1 MTERMNKETQLISL
15 AVPEEIVRLADF
27 IGESTGQDRCA
38 LLLRWLQAGAERETL
53 RMVSAG
59 ELSTGKFVELLGI
72 SYHDYHPLREKYGVS
87 LECDEREMEYAQ
99 EAHSESLAAVLKESR
114 KSQQER

>member
-1 MTERMNKETQLISL
+1 MTKQMNKETQQISL
-15 AVPEEIVRLADF
+15 AVAEEIVRLADF
-27 IGESTGQDRCA
+27 VGESTGQDRCA

-72 SYHDYHPLREKYGVS
+72 SYHDYHPMREKYGVS
-87 LECDEREMEYAQ
+87 LECDEEETGYAREVYPEK
-99 EAHSESLAAVLKESR
+99 LAAVLKESR
-114 KSQQER
+114 KSQQDR